1 MSSKI
6 YMIVLMDSASD
17 NYTYGVF
24 KESDSPMKAF
34 TSLDDAKAALESHS
48 EKYSKFFP
56 TAYGKAFPYD
66 SVSFEEE
73 LEKSSFAPWGWA
85 TEETEDGP
93 YRICLGLILVSLQ

>member
-1 MSSKI
+1 
-6 YMIVLMDSASD
+6 MDSASE

-24 KESDSPMKAF
+24 NETDSPMKAF
-34 TSLDDAKAALESHS
+34 TSLDDAKAQLESLS
-48 EKYSKFFP
+48 EKYNEFVP

-73 LEKSSFAPWGWA
+73 LEKNSFAPWGWA

-93 YRICLGLILVSLQ
+93 CRICLGLILVSLQ

>member
-34 TSLDDAKAALESHS
+34 TSLDDAKAALESLS
-48 EKYSKFFP
+48 EKYNEFFP
-56 TAYGKAFPYD
+56 TAYGEAFPYE
-66 SVSFEEE
+66 SVSFDEE
-73 LEKSSFAPWGWA
+73 LETNSFAPWGWA
-85 TEETEDGP
+85 TEETEDGSC
-93 YRICLGLILVSLQ
+93 RICLGLILVSLQ

>member
-17 NYTYGVF
+17 KYNYGVF
-24 KESDSPMKAF
+24 EEDDSPMKAF
-34 TSLDDAKAALESHS
+34 TSLDDAKAAVVSLSN
-48 EKYSKFFP
+48 KYNEFVP

-73 LEKSSFAPWGWA
+73 LEKNSFAPWGWA

-93 YRICLGLILVSLQ
+93 YRFCIGLVLVSLQ